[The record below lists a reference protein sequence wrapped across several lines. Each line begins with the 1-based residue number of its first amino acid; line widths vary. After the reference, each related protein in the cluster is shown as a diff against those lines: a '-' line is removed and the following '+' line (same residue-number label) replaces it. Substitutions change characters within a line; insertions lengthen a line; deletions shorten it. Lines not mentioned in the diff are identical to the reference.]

1 MAFSILPIWN
11 GWDLFWKE
19 FQFGVKSIFFT
30 SFATG
35 IEMEILQCA
44 IVSFLFF
51 FVQKVLI
58 ALCRLE

>member
-1 MAFSILPIWN
+1 MGFVLERISIRGQI
-11 GWDLFWKE
+11 D
-19 FQFGVKSIFFT
+19 FFT